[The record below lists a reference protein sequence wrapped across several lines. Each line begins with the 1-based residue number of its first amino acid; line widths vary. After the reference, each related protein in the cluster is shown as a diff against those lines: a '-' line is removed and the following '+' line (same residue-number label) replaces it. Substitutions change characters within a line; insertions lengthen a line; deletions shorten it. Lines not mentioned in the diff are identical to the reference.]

1 MTAPAQTVRAES
13 LTGRLGRELDGL
25 VVTHPRLG
33 AAVVATSR
41 RPEAMTIALGVVTAV
56 GFAAVVPGGDARLF
70 RAAGAGMLGPR
81 FFDVFAAAD
90 LQIGPVYLAALG
102 VAAKALDMLGSA
114 QLTRTVLAGAQA
126 ALVLVLALRLVRRL
140 AHRSGA
146 PDLAARWAVGLLLA
160 VGGFVAEATGNGHP
174 EELMVGLLLAHAA
187 LWAADDRTGLA
198 GLVLGLAGGIKQWA
212 VLGGG
217 ALLQGRRRRGV
228 LVAVGVTLVV
238 LAVLYAP
245 FFVFGTV
252 HTYDFQ
258 WGFSS
263 GSVLG
268 RLEARWGLTDWAMRL
283 VQGALAGLAGAWVAL
298 RRRHSPLVPVI
309 VAITVRLLLDP
320 LRLTYY
326 SGPLVA
332 LVAAWAWTTSAPRV
346 VRWRLPLT
354 VLAPVTVVAPYLVP
368 RDTAWLGGTVLLVLT
383 LVAVLATRESVPA
396 PTEAVV
402 V

>member
-1 MTAPAQTVRAES
+1 MRAES
-13 LTGRLGRELDGL
+13 LTARLGRELDEL
-25 VVTHPRLG
+25 AVTRPRLS
-33 AAVVATSR
+33 AAVMATSR
-41 RPEAMTIALGVVTAV
+41 RPEAVTIALGVVTAV
-56 GFAAVVPGGDARLF
+56 GFAAVVPGGDAQLF
-70 RAAGAGMLGPR
+70 RAAGVGMVGPR

-102 VAAKALDMLGSA
+102 GVARALDLLGSA
-114 QLTRTVLAGAQA
+114 PLTRMALAGAQA

-140 AHRSGA
+140 AHRTGV
-146 PDLAARWAVGLLLA
+146 PDLSARWAVGLLLA

-187 LWAADDRTGLA
+187 LWAAEDRPGLA

-238 LAVLYAP
+238 LAVLYVP

-252 HTYDFQ
+252 RTYDFR
-258 WGFSS
+258 WGFND

-268 RLEARWGLTDWAMRL
+268 RLEAQWGLTDWAMRL

-309 VAITVRLLLDP
+309 VAIAVRLLLDP

-332 LVAAWAWTTSAPRV
+332 LVAAWAWTTSARPV

-354 VLAPVTVVAPYLVP
+354 VLAPVTVIAPYLVP

-383 LVAVLATRESVPA
+383 IVAVLATRDAAVPE
-396 PTEAVV
+396 TRAVV
-402 V
+402 A